1 MNFSLK
7 AFKGS
12 IPAGGQLDFNVYGD
26 KVFAIDVPDGVKIKF
41 DNGESVIFRTGLR
54 YGVNG
59 WFVSF
64 FAKIISSF
72 SGFPVIKNALENL
85 NKVVNRTVYNK
96 ISVINENAN
105 SVYVEFLAGFGDIT
119 DDSTIIAQQLDVVP
133 VRNGFR
139 ACKMYNLNSGSSVN
153 LAANN
158 TGFTSDDYVIIKNYG
173 NGNLLLG
180 DGNFILEPGEALT
193 MGVPN
198 DLSVTASGGNVQF
211 GVIGISNVGVS

>member
-72 SGFPVIKNALENL
+72 SGFPLIKSGLENL
-85 NKVVNRTVYNK
+85 NKVVNRTIYNK

-133 VRNGFR
+133 IRNGVR
-139 ACKMYNLNSGSSVN
+139 TTKMYSISDGQTVQLIEG
-153 LAANN
+153 
-158 TGFTSDDYVIIKNYG
+158 TGFIEDDYVIIKNYG
-173 NGNLLLG
+173 DGNLLVG
-180 DGNFILEPGEALT
+180 TGNFILEPGESLT
-193 MGVPN
+193 VGIPFG
-198 DLSVTASGGNVQF
+198 LKVTASGGNVQL
-211 GVIGISNVGVS
+211 GVIGISKVGVS

>member
-72 SGFPVIKNALENL
+72 SGFPLIKSGLENL

-133 VRNGFR
+133 VRNGVR
-139 ACKMYNLNSGSSVN
+139 TTKMYSISDGQSVQ
-153 LAANN
+153 LIEE
-158 TGFTSDDYVIIKNYG
+158 TGFIEDDYVIIKNYG
-173 NGNLLLG
+173 DGNLLVG
-180 DGNFILEPGEALT
+180 AGNFILEPGESLT
-193 MGVPN
+193 VGIPFG
-198 DLSVTASGGNVQF
+198 LEVTASGANVQF

>member
-72 SGFPVIKNALENL
+72 SGFPLIKSGLENL
-85 NKVVNRTVYNK
+85 NKGVNRTVYNK
-96 ISVINENAN
+96 ISVINENAI

-133 VRNGFR
+133 VRNGVR
-139 ACKMYNLNSGSSVN
+139 TTKMYSISDGQTVQLIEG
-153 LAANN
+153 
-158 TGFTSDDYVIIKNYG
+158 TGFIEDDYVIIKNYG
-173 NGNLLLG
+173 DGNLLVG
-180 DGNFILEPGEALT
+180 AGNFILEPGESLT
-193 MGVPN
+193 VGIPFG
-198 DLSVTASGGNVQF
+198 LEVTASGGNVQL

>member
-72 SGFPVIKNALENL
+72 SGFPLIKSGLENL

-96 ISVINENAN
+96 ISVVNENAN

-133 VRNGFR
+133 VRNGVR
-139 ACKMYNLNSGSSVN
+139 TTKMYSISDGQTVQLIEE
-153 LAANN
+153 
-158 TGFTSDDYVIIKNYG
+158 TGFIEDDYVIIKNYG
-173 NGNLLLG
+173 DGNLLIG
-180 DGNFILEPGEALT
+180 AGNFILEPGESLT
-193 MGVPN
+193 VGIPFG
-198 DLSVTASGGNVQF
+198 LEVTADSGNVQF

>member
-72 SGFPVIKNALENL
+72 SGFPLIKSGLENL

-96 ISVINENAN
+96 ISVVNENAN

-133 VRNGFR
+133 VRNGVR
-139 ACKMYNLNSGSSVN
+139 TTKMYSISDGQTVQLIEG
-153 LAANN
+153 
-158 TGFTSDDYVIIKNYG
+158 TGFIEDDYVIIKNYG
-173 NGNLLLG
+173 DGNLLVG
-180 DGNFILEPGEALT
+180 AGNFILEPGESLT
-193 MGVPN
+193 VGIPFG
-198 DLSVTASGGNVQF
+198 LEVTASGANVQL

>member
-72 SGFPVIKNALENL
+72 SGFPLIKSGLENL

-133 VRNGFR
+133 VRNGVR
-139 ACKMYNLNSGSSVN
+139 TTKMYSISDGQTVQLIEG
-153 LAANN
+153 
-158 TGFTSDDYVIIKNYG
+158 TGFIEDDYVIIKNYG
-173 NGNLLLG
+173 DGNLLIG
-180 DGNFILEPGEALT
+180 AGNFILEPGEALT

-198 DLSVTASGGNVQF
+198 DLSITASGANVQF

>member
-1 MNFSLK
+1 MIK
-7 AFKGS
+7 
-12 IPAGGQLDFNVYGD
+12 I
-26 KVFAIDVPDGVKIKF
+26 IKF

-72 SGFPVIKNALENL
+72 SGFPLIKSGLENL

-133 VRNGFR
+133 VRNGVR
-139 ACKMYNLNSGSSVN
+139 TTKMYSISDGQTVQLIED
-153 LAANN
+153 
-158 TGFTSDDYVIIKNYG
+158 TGFIEDDYVIIKNYG
-173 NGNLLLG
+173 DGNLLVG
-180 DGNFILEPGEALT
+180 SGSFILEPGESLT
-193 MGVPN
+193 VGIPFG
-198 DLSVTASGGNVQF
+198 LEVTADSGNVQF

>member
-72 SGFPVIKNALENL
+72 SGFPLIKSGLENL

-133 VRNGFR
+133 VRNGVR
-139 ACKMYNLNSGSSVN
+139 TTKMYSISDGQTVQLIEG
-153 LAANN
+153 
-158 TGFTSDDYVIIKNYG
+158 TGFIEDDYVIIKNYG
-173 NGNLLLG
+173 DGNLLVG
-180 DGNFILEPGEALT
+180 SGSFILEPGESLT
-193 MGVPN
+193 VGIPFG
-198 DLSVTASGGNVQF
+198 LEVTASGGNVQF

>member
-72 SGFPVIKNALENL
+72 SGFPLIKSGLENL

-133 VRNGFR
+133 VRNGVR
-139 ACKMYNLNSGSSVN
+139 TTKMYSISDGQTVQLIEG
-153 LAANN
+153 
-158 TGFTSDDYVIIKNYG
+158 TGFIEDDYVIIKNYG
-173 NGNLLLG
+173 DGNLLVGAG
-180 DGNFILEPGEALT
+180 DFILEPGESLT
-193 MGVPN
+193 VGIPFG
-198 DLSVTASGGNVQF
+198 LEVTASGGNVQC

>member
-72 SGFPVIKNALENL
+72 SGFPLIKSGLENL

-133 VRNGFR
+133 VRNGVR
-139 ACKMYNLNSGSSVN
+139 TTKMYSISDGQTVQLIEG
-153 LAANN
+153 
-158 TGFTSDDYVIIKNYG
+158 TGFIEDDYVIIKNYG
-173 NGNLLLG
+173 DGNLLIG
-180 DGNFILEPGEALT
+180 AGNFILEPGKALT

-198 DLSVTASGGNVQF
+198 DLSITASGANVQF

>member
-72 SGFPVIKNALENL
+72 SGFPLIKNGLENL

-133 VRNGFR
+133 VRNGVR
-139 ACKMYNLNSGSSVN
+139 TTKMYSISDGQTVQLIEG
-153 LAANN
+153 
-158 TGFTSDDYVIIKNYG
+158 TGFIEDNYVIIKNYG
-173 NGNLLLG
+173 DGNLLVG
-180 DGNFILEPGEALT
+180 AGNFILEPDESLT
-193 MGVPN
+193 VGIPFG
-198 DLSVTASGGNVQF
+198 LEVTASGGNVQV

>member
-72 SGFPVIKNALENL
+72 SGFPLIKSGLENL

-133 VRNGFR
+133 VRNGVR
-139 ACKMYNLNSGSSVN
+139 TTKMYSISDGQTVQLIED
-153 LAANN
+153 
-158 TGFTSDDYVIIKNYG
+158 TGFIEDQKLWRWKSACWRRQFYIRAGRVFDSWH
-173 NGNLLLG
+173 
-180 DGNFILEPGEALT
+180 
-193 MGVPN
+193 
-198 DLSVTASGGNVQF
+198 SVR
-211 GVIGISNVGVS
+211 IGSYS

>member
-72 SGFPVIKNALENL
+72 SGFPLIKSGLENL

-133 VRNGFR
+133 VRNGVR
-139 ACKMYNLNSGSSVN
+139 TTKMYSISDGQTVQLIED
-153 LAANN
+153 
-158 TGFTSDDYVIIKNYG
+158 TGFIEDDYVIIKNYG
-173 NGNLLLG
+173 DGNLLVG
-180 DGNFILEPGEALT
+180 SGSFILEPGESLT
-193 MGVPN
+193 VGIPFG
-198 DLSVTASGGNVQF
+198 LEVTADSGNVQF

>member
-72 SGFPVIKNALENL
+72 SGFPLIKSGLENL
-85 NKVVNRTVYNK
+85 NKVVNRAVYNK

-133 VRNGFR
+133 VRNGVR
-139 ACKMYNLNSGSSVN
+139 TTKMYSISDGQTVQLIEG
-153 LAANN
+153 
-158 TGFTSDDYVIIKNYG
+158 TGFIEDDYVIIKNYG
-173 NGNLLLG
+173 DGNLLVG
-180 DGNFILEPGEALT
+180 AGNFILEPGESLT
-193 MGVPN
+193 VGIPFG
-198 DLSVTASGGNVQF
+198 LEVTASGGNVQF